1 MISRVLGT
9 VAQVGV
15 DDVVVVYGGLGFKV
29 FIVPP
34 LASELHK
41 GDEVE
46 LYTHLIVREDALTL
60 YGFKTEEERKVFE
73 ILMSVTG
80 IGPRIGLAALSVF
93 SPNDLRRAVA
103 DQDTATLSRIPGVG
117 KKVASRML
125 VELGDKLGLPAQ
137 LPEASAPSAGVVEAE
152 VKSALI
158 GLGWNE
164 TKAESV
170 LSELGGNGLNASDL
184 LRAALMKLGGANG
197 R

>member
-41 GDEVE
+41 GDEIE

-137 LPEASAPSAGVVEAE
+137 LPEAFAPSAGVVEAE
-152 VKSALI
+152 VKAALI

-164 TKAESV
+164 TKAENV

>member
-34 LASELHK
+34 LASELYK

-93 SPNDLRRAVA
+93 SPNDLRRAVV
-103 DQDTATLSRIPGVG
+103 DQDAATLSRIPGVG

-152 VKSALI
+152 VKAALI

>member
-60 YGFKTEEERKVFE
+60 YGFKTEEEREVFE

-152 VKSALI
+152 VKAALI

>member
-137 LPEASAPSAGVVEAE
+137 LPAASAPSAGVVEAE
-152 VKSALI
+152 VKAALI

-164 TKAESV
+164 TKAENV

>member
-1 MISRVLGT
+1 
-9 VAQVGV
+9 
-15 DDVVVVYGGLGFKV
+15 
-29 FIVPP
+29 
-34 LASELHK
+34 
-41 GDEVE
+41 
-46 LYTHLIVREDALTL
+46 
-60 YGFKTEEERKVFE
+60 
-73 ILMSVTG
+73 MSVTG

-152 VKSALI
+152 VKAALI

-164 TKAESV
+164 TKAENV

>member
-103 DQDTATLSRIPGVG
+103 GQDTATLSRIPGVG

-152 VKSALI
+152 VKAALI

-164 TKAESV
+164 TKAENV

>member
-41 GDEVE
+41 GDEIE

-152 VKSALI
+152 VKAALI

-164 TKAESV
+164 TEAESV

>member
-1 MISRVLGT
+1 M
-9 VAQVGV
+9 
-15 DDVVVVYGGLGFKV
+15 
-29 FIVPP
+29 
-34 LASELHK
+34 ASELHK

-152 VKSALI
+152 VKAALI

>member
-103 DQDTATLSRIPGVG
+103 DQDAATLSRIPGVG

-137 LPEASAPSAGVVEAE
+137 LPEASAPSVGVVEAE
-152 VKSALI
+152 VKAALI

-164 TKAESV
+164 AKAEGV

>member
-9 VAQVGV
+9 VAQIGV

-34 LASELHK
+34 LASELHM
-41 GDEVE
+41 GDEIE

-103 DQDTATLSRIPGVG
+103 DQDAATLSSIPGVG

-152 VKSALI
+152 VKAALI

-164 TKAESV
+164 AKAESV

>member
-152 VKSALI
+152 VKVALI

>member
-137 LPEASAPSAGVVEAE
+137 LPAASAPSAGVVEAE
-152 VKSALI
+152 VKAALI

>member
-9 VAQVGV
+9 VAQLGV

-152 VKSALI
+152 VKAALI

>member
-152 VKSALI
+152 VKAALI

-164 TKAESV
+164 TKAESI

>member
-9 VAQVGV
+9 VAQIGV

-41 GDEVE
+41 GDEIE

-60 YGFKTEEERKVFE
+60 YGFKTEEERRVFE

-103 DQDTATLSRIPGVG
+103 DQDAATLSRIPGVG

-152 VKSALI
+152 VKAALI

-164 TKAESV
+164 AKAESV

>member
-41 GDEVE
+41 GDEIE

-60 YGFKTEEERKVFE
+60 YGFQTEEERKVFE

-103 DQDTATLSRIPGVG
+103 DQDAATLARIPGVG

-137 LPEASAPSAGVVEAE
+137 LPEASAPSIGVVEAE
-152 VKSALI
+152 VKAALI

-164 TKAESV
+164 AKAESV

>member
-137 LPEASAPSAGVVEAE
+137 LPAASAPSAGVVEAE
-152 VKSALI
+152 VKVALI

>member
-41 GDEVE
+41 GDEIE

-137 LPEASAPSAGVVEAE
+137 LPAASAPSAGVVEAE
-152 VKSALI
+152 VKAALI

>member
-34 LASELHK
+34 LASELYK

-137 LPEASAPSAGVVEAE
+137 LPAASAPSAGVVEAE
-152 VKSALI
+152 VKAALI

>member
-41 GDEVE
+41 GDEIE
-46 LYTHLIVREDALTL
+46 LYTHLSVREDALTL

-93 SPNDLRRAVA
+93 NPNDLRRAVA

-152 VKSALI
+152 VKAALI